1 MPTIRLVNYYF
12 CHMSGADYSISVL
25 FLLHVPI
32 RCPLFYIIIISV
44 TYQVPTI
51 AVIGSGGGFRAMVGL
66 SGVVKA
72 LHDSGIL
79 QCSTYI
85 CGLSGSSW

>member
-1 MPTIRLVNYYF
+1 MIQGYYNANYLL
-12 CHMSGADYSISVL
+12 L
-25 FLLHVPI
+25 F
-32 RCPLFYIIIISV
+32 
-44 TYQVPTI
+44 YQVPTM